1 MKTYNPNND
10 NQKWRATNIGH
21 QWINMGTNQPL
32 SVGKG
37 RNWKIDGTIIRDARD
52 NSRTLGRGWDQVEGS
67 VTTVNNGDIIQ
78 RFDIVNLPSV

>member
-1 MKTYNPNND
+1 MKTYDPNNN
-10 NQKWRATNIGH
+10 NQKWRVTDIGH

-32 SVGKG
+32 SVGTG

-52 NSRTLGRGWDQVEGS
+52 NSRTLGRGWGQVEGS

-78 RFDIVNLPSV
+78 RFDIVYLPSV